1 MNLVLTINNRRTHTN
16 TVDYLK
22 KCICMYL
29 HTGVKRV
36 CTKMSHRLTITKK
49 KHFPF
54 LQLQV
59 LKKNYVQKKRAW
71 WRDRTLET
79 TLQSH
84 DVLNETGE
92 KKKKKVYT
100 VFLTSICISTQEK
113 KPCASF
119 PQSSVKE
126 ISECAHKK
134 TLIFLIVRKTARGL
148 IIINEKQTAEWK
160 YFLLKTHPKDIL
172 KN

>member
-1 MNLVLTINNRRTHTN
+1 MRLERKKKSLHRFLNLNLYFHSGKKNLVH
-16 TVDYLK
+16 
-22 KCICMYL
+22 
-29 HTGVKRV
+29 
-36 CTKMSHRLTITKK
+36 
-49 KHFPF
+49 
-54 LQLQV
+54 
-59 LKKNYVQKKRAW
+59 
-71 WRDRTLET
+71 
-79 TLQSH
+79 
-84 DVLNETGE
+84 
-92 KKKKKVYT
+92 
-100 VFLTSICISTQEK
+100 
-113 KPCASF
+113 

>member
-1 MNLVLTINNRRTHTN
+1 MYLYVLTYWCQKSMHQNVTPTHNYKEKAFSISSITSIE
-16 TVDYLK
+16 K
-22 KCICMYL
+22 KL
-29 HTGVKRV
+29 
-36 CTKMSHRLTITKK
+36 CTE
-49 KHFPF
+49 
-54 LQLQV
+54 
-59 LKKNYVQKKRAW
+59 KRAW

-92 KKKKKVYT
+92 KKKEVYT

>member
-1 MNLVLTINNRRTHTN
+1 M
-16 TVDYLK
+16 
-22 KCICMYL
+22 
-29 HTGVKRV
+29 
-36 CTKMSHRLTITKK
+36 RLERKK
-49 KHFPF
+49 KSLHRF
-54 LQLQV
+54 L
-59 LKKNYVQKKRAW
+59 N
-71 WRDRTLET
+71 
-79 TLQSH
+79 
-84 DVLNETGE
+84 LNLYFHSG
-92 KKKKKVYT
+92 K
-100 VFLTSICISTQEK
+100 K